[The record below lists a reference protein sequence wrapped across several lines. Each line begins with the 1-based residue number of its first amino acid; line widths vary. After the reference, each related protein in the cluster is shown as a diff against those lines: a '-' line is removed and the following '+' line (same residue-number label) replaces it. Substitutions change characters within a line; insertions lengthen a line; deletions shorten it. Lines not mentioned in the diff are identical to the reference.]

1 MSHRYKEPRTCE
13 CGYTTIRRSA
23 FCAHRKSCVRV
34 RDIADVRIETELRE
48 RVQTLEQ
55 QLLAKDEQL
64 KQQLHAKDEQL
75 HQQLKAKD
83 EQIAELLLAAR
94 DERKRPRVQNQT
106 NNNRYNVNNQI
117 NIFGKESLEHITE
130 AKLQELIA
138 DPDTSVARLVTLKH
152 SVEQNRNVRIPNVR
166 DKFVEILVERDGEK
180 RWEALPKTHVLSELV
195 EHTSLQL
202 EAEADDATQVGRR
215 FTQWHEKLLESQDQ
229 NGSMFRQQC
238 DMVHKHLAQATRT

>member
-1 MSHRYKEPRTCE
+1 MKECS
-13 CGYTTIRRSA
+13 CGYRT
-23 FCAHRKSCVRV
+23 
-34 RDIADVRIETELRE
+34 ADRGNMSRHKNHYCKFRTAPIDPEKEALRQQVE
-48 RVQTLEQ
+48 ALRQ
-55 QLLAKDEQL
+55 QLDVARQQQEATM
-64 KQQLHAKDEQL
+64 QQLTT
-75 HQQLKAKD
+75 KD

-180 RWEALPKTHVLSELV
+180 KWEALPKTHVLSELV

-202 EAEADDATQVGRR
+202 EAEADEGTHVGRR

-229 NGSMFRQQC
+229 NGTMFRQQC